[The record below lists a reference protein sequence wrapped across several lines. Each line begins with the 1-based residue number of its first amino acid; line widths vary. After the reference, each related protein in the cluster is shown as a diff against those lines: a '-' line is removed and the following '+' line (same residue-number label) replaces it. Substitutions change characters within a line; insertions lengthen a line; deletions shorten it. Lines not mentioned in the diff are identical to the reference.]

1 MNLSDFGER
10 EGSEQRRFH
19 ERRAAARE
27 QHDEQSLA
35 GGAANKLA
43 GGFADEETLSVR
55 FRMAAL
61 EALQA
66 PAACGGS
73 GGSGDHTAEFCLVRK
88 KGEKAV
94 EHAVRGFAHGEH
106 AEIGKSAQIELL
118 IGATQ
123 GVARNGKTA
132 LHGGRGIDG
141 FERAVENLPRELFRV
156 HRIEYRRENK
166 GRSRGM
172 DGRPANCGAKD
183 SP

>member
-19 ERRAAARE
+19 ECRAAARE

-35 GGAANKLA
+35 GGVASKFA
-43 GGFADEETLSVR
+43 GGFAGEETVSVR

-61 EALQA
+61 EALEA
-66 PAACGGS
+66 PAAFAGS
-73 GGSGDHTAEFCLVRK
+73 GGSGDHTAEFFLVRK

-132 LHGGRGIDG
+132 LHGGAGIDG
-141 FERAVENLPRELFRV
+141 FERAVEDSARELFRV
-156 HRIEYRRENK
+156 HRIEYRRESK
-166 GRSRGM
+166 GPSRGM
-172 DGRPANCGAKD
+172 DGRPPNCGAKD